1 LSNTLNMSKK
11 RRRQPDLTEQLRRAI
26 RASGLSAFRIATDA
40 NVDRAIMSR
49 FVSGGRGITLN
60 TAGRIAR
67 YLGLELRQVRKPKRK
82 G

>member
-1 LSNTLNMSKK
+1 MSKK
-11 RRRQPDLTEQLRRAI
+11 RRRRQPDLTEQLRRAI